1 MKIILLEDVRK
12 QGKKGDI
19 LEVKDGYGAFLIKNK
34 QAVVASQGSLNRL
47 NRENEAKATA
57 LANDIKEAEN
67 IKSKLEK
74 IELKFSVKTGE
85 GDRVF
90 GSVSPKQIAEE
101 LKAKGYTIDKKQVK
115 PTTSLS
121 SLGYHNVDI
130 ELHKK
135 VVAKLKIE
143 LKK

>member
-57 LANDIKEAEN
+57 LANDIKAAEDL
-67 IKSKLEK
+67 KKKLEK
-74 IELKFSVKTGE
+74 VELSFKVKTGE

-90 GSVSPKQIAEE
+90 GSVSPKQIESS
-101 LKAKGYTIDKKQVK
+101 LKEKGFAIDKKQIK
-115 PTTSLS
+115 PTTTLS
-121 SLGYHNVDI
+121 CLGYHNVEI

-135 VVAKLKIE
+135 VIATIRVSLNK
-143 LKK
+143 